1 MELIIRSIEMSNTD
15 TQLDELR
22 RIVREVYTPF
32 YADINDTV
40 EEGIVTF
47 AERLYAKKI
56 IGRAVMKTNNYRKII
71 SEFQAGLTW
80 LKSIKDIEDYCQNF
94 IDALAVLEGQAA
106 VGAAKDLKKGWSD
119 AVWERQRILFLRDE
133 QREYFGF
140 QCNLV
145 KKVFIIVL
153 YWAL

>member
-1 MELIIRSIEMSNTD
+1 MSNTD

-47 AERLYAKKI
+47 AERLYAKKV
-56 IGRAVMKTNNYRKII
+56 IGKAVMKTNNYRKII
-71 SEFQAGLTW
+71 AEFQAGLTW
-80 LKSIKDIEDYCQNF
+80 LKSIKEIEGYCQNF
-94 IDALAVLEGQAA
+94 IDALAALEGQA
-106 VGAAKDLKKGWSD
+106 VGAAENLKKGWSD
-119 AVWERQRILFLRDE
+119 AVWKRQQILFLRDQ

-140 QCNLV
+140 QCSLV

-153 YWAL
+153 Y